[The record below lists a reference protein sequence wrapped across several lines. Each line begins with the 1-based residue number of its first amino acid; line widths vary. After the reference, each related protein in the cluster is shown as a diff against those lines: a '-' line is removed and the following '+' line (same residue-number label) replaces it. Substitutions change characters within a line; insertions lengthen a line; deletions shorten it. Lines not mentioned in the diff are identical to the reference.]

1 MSIKFECEC
10 GQKLEAAEK
19 HVGWKIRCPRCSATQ
34 VIPQQT
40 PLGFADTDR
49 IEPVAPTDTSLSAV
63 APAVEQ
69 AQPRDAQ
76 AVAPP
81 AAAPSKDAAPEPTP
95 PSLSDTDRMEP
106 LGASDTPPRGVPP
119 VAEQGEPDTPELP
132 AGVAAPPTVVV
143 SSAPQEGRA
152 SGARPASPADTQLS
166 KAISSGA
173 PKAPPSVAP
182 TSATPRSRRVLIA
195 ACICVC
201 VAAALAA
208 ALRPWQWFAGDQPTG
223 AEVRDEVKRPKDDA
237 GPKPGRAIDP
247 AREDELIRLI
257 TAALNARH
265 AAGAAR
271 QAADKAGAP
280 KGAAELWSR
289 AEQLAADAAKTFDK
303 KDFPAAVRLWTT
315 AEQTYVAARAAVPLT
330 PRQQAARLGRL
341 AATLTGHKGSV
352 NSVAF
357 SPDGNLLA
365 SASGDDTIR
374 LWDVRGAKHIATLT
388 GSGGDVNSVA
398 FSPDGNM
405 LLSGGNDRTVRLWD
419 VGTRT
424 ELTTLKGHSGEVRC
438 TAFSPVG
445 GILASGSDDRTVRL
459 WDAETRKLLAALK
472 GHESRVRCIAFSPD
486 GRSLAAGGVGFVRIW
501 DVEKRRGTSLP
512 GRRIWATALAFS
524 PDRKLLASAAFGSVR
539 LWDAKTRRYITT
551 FTPRSGGF
559 DWRRRGRDTWGMAA
573 VAFSPDGKLLAAPGN
588 DNAIRVWDVAG
599 RKELATLRGHRRTV
613 SSVAFSPD
621 GGHLASGSTDGTI
634 GIWGKDE

>member
-49 IEPVAPTDTSLSAV
+49 IEPVAPV
-63 APAVEQ
+63 AEQ
-69 AQPRDAQ
+69 DQTGDAQ
-76 AVAPP
+76 ADAPS
-81 AAAPSKDAAPEPTP
+81 AAAPATDAAPEPTP

-106 LGASDTPPRGVPP
+106 LGPSDTPPRGVPS
-119 VAEQGEPDTPELP
+119 VAEQGEPDGPEP
-132 AGVAAPPTVVV
+132 AAGVAAPPTVVV
-143 SSAPQEGRA
+143 SSAPQEDRA
-152 SGARPASPADTQLS
+152 GGVQPASPADTQLS

-173 PKAPPSVAP
+173 PKASPSVAP

-223 AEVRDEVKRPKDDA
+223 AEVRDEVKHPKDGAD
-237 GPKPGRAIDP
+237 PRPGRAIDP

-265 AAGAAR
+265 AADAAR

-289 AEQLAADAAKTFDK
+289 AEQLAADAVKTFDK
-303 KDFPAAVRLWTT
+303 KDFPAAARLWAT

-341 AATLTGHKGSV
+341 ATILTGHKGSV

-365 SASGDDTIR
+365 SASRDDTIR
-374 LWDVRGAKHIATLT
+374 LWDVRGQKHIATLT

-398 FSPDGNM
+398 FSPDGNI
-405 LLSGGNDRTVRLWD
+405 LLSGGDDKTVRLWD

-424 ELTTLKGHSGEVRC
+424 ELTTLKGHAGEVRC
-438 TAFSPVG
+438 AAFSPVG
-445 GILASGSDDRTVRL
+445 GTFASGSDDRTIRL
-459 WDAETRKLLAALK
+459 WDAETRKLLATLK

-501 DVEKRRGTSLP
+501 DVEKRRGASLP

-524 PDRKLLASAAFGSVR
+524 PDGKLLASAAFGSVR

-551 FTPRSGGF
+551 FTSRSGAF

-573 VAFSPDGKLLAAPGN
+573 VAFSPDGRLLAAPGN
-588 DNAIRVWDVAG
+588 DNAIRVWDVGA
-599 RKELATLRGHRRTV
+599 RKELARLRGHRRTV
-613 SSVAFSPD
+613 SSLAFSPD
-621 GGHLASGSTDGTI
+621 GSQLASGSTDGTVR
-634 GIWGKDE
+634 IWGKDE